1 MLNSWLIKEISY
13 MNFSFGYWECIE
25 VKEIQYESSFIVVHT
40 SYSSIIPA
48 QKFFLISIE
57 NYWENYKNLI

>member
-1 MLNSWLIKEISY
+1 MK
-13 MNFSFGYWECIE
+13 FSFGYWECIE
-25 VKEIQYESSFIVVHT
+25 VKEISYESSFIEVHT
-40 SYSSIIPA
+40 SYSSILPA